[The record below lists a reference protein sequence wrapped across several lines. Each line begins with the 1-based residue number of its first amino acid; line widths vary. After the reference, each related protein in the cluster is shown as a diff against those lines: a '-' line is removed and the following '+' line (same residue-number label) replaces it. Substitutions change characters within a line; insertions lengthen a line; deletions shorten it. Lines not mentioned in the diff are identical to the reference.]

1 MEPVRAKDEDVTQY
15 IGRKLKVNRGDEEFI
30 GILSEGVDM
39 KNQRRWVLEAEN
51 DSMHFLPSEGWLI
64 YLMDS

>member
-1 MEPVRAKDEDVTQY
+1 MEAISAKEEDISRY
-15 IGRKLKVNRGDEEFI
+15 IGRKLKVNRGSEEFV
-30 GILSEGVDM
+30 GILSEGIDM